1 MKLNKI
7 VPIILFTL
15 LTISNTRAQDKP
27 ASAEGIITEAKT
39 EAAKTNKNVFIIFHA
54 SWCVWCHK
62 MDTAM
67 NDGTVKSF
75 FDNNYV
81 IRHLTIDESDD
92 KNHLENPG
100 ADAIRTKY
108 HGDNS
113 GIPFW
118 FILDKNGKLLGDS
131 RLTDANG
138 KPGGNVGCPAK
149 PEEVDYFVKVLKKTS
164 DLSEKQLNL
173 IRQRFSKNKD

>member
-7 VPIILFTL
+7 LPIIIFAL
-15 LTISNTRAQDKP
+15 LSIITTQAQDKP
-27 ASAEGIITEAKT
+27 APAEEIISKAKT
-39 EAAKTNKNVFIIFHA
+39 EAAKSNKNVFIIFHA
-54 SWCVWCHK
+54 SWCVWCHR
-62 MDTAM
+62 MDSAM
-67 NDGTVKSF
+67 NTPTLKPF

-81 IRHLTIDESDD
+81 IRHLTIDESKD
-92 KNHLENPG
+92 KKNLENPG

-113 GIPFW
+113 GIPYW

-131 RLTDANG
+131 RLTDSNG

-149 PEEVDYFVKVLKKTS
+149 PEEVDYFINLIGKTS
-164 DLSEKQLNL
+164 KLNKEQLEL
-173 IRQRFSKNKD
+173 IRQRFLKNAG